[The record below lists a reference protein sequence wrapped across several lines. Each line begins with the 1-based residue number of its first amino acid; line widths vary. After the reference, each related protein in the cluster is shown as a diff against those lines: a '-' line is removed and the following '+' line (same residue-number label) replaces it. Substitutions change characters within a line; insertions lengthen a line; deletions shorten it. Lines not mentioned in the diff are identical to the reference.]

1 MEEISFTS
9 VLLRAAAVVFLVAA
23 NAFFVASEFALV
35 AARRSRVEALIQSG
49 DRKARAVQTAQQ
61 DLQRQLSACQL
72 GITLAS
78 ILLGY
83 VAEDSVAVLFRD
95 WVERL
100 PAAVSFLGRA
110 GVASVVAVSIV
121 SFLHVV
127 VGELAPKNWAI
138 TFPEPTA
145 RWLARPLMFFTWITL
160 PLTNLLNWSANLLL
174 RLLGV
179 KSTAD
184 ELEAVHSPQ
193 EIVTIL
199 RQSQKSGHLDHEDV
213 EMIEGVFEFTEKN
226 TRDVMTPRTEVVGL
240 PADISIAEAAT
251 RVREVGRSR
260 YPVYGESLDDLVG
273 IVHVKQILAALPER
287 EREPVRSI
295 VREPMFVPG
304 TREVEDVLAD
314 MKRIKAQMAVV
325 LDEYGGTAGIVTM
338 EDLLEEIVGEIYD
351 EYDEA
356 EPLPQA
362 AADGI
367 TLPGDMEIDDVNE
380 AYGLDISHEDYL
392 TIGGYVFGQLGRLPQ
407 VGDRVTV
414 GDARFEVLEM
424 EGRRV
429 YKLRM
434 VQEGGKKEG
443 SKKEGGRK
451 EGDKTT

>member
-1 MEEISFTS
+1 MEEISLTS
-9 VLLRAAAVVFLVAA
+9 LLLRAAAVGFLVAA
-23 NAFFVASEFALV
+23 NAFFVAAEFALV
-35 AARRSRVEALIQSG
+35 ASRRSRVEAMIQNG
-49 DRKARAVQTAQQ
+49 DRKAKAVQAAQQ

-78 ILLGY
+78 ILLGF
-83 VAEDSVAVLFRD
+83 VAEDTVAVLFRD

-110 GVASVVAVSIV
+110 GVASIVAVSVI

-179 KSTAD
+179 KATAD

-226 TRDVMTPRTEVVGL
+226 ARDVMTPRTEVVGL
-240 PADISIAEAAT
+240 SADLTIAEAAG

-287 EREPVRSI
+287 EHDPVRSI

-367 TLPGDMEIDDVNE
+367 TLPGDMEIHDVNE
-380 AYGLDISHEDYL
+380 AYGLEISHEDYL

-424 EGRRV
+424 DGLRV
-429 YKLRM
+429 DKLRM
-434 VQEGGKKEG
+434 V
-443 SKKEGGRK
+443 K
-451 EGDKTT
+451 EGDKPA

>member
-1 MEEISFTS
+1 MEEISLTS
-9 VLLRAAAVVFLVAA
+9 LLMRAAAVVFLVAA

-35 AARRSRVEALIQSG
+35 AARRSRVEELVKKG
-49 DRKARAVQTAQQ
+49 DRKAKAVQTAQQ

-83 VAEDSVAVLFRD
+83 VAEDSVAVLFHD

-100 PAAVSFLGRA
+100 PAALSFLGRV

-138 TFPEPTA
+138 TFPESTA
-145 RWLARPLMFFTWITL
+145 RWLARPLMLFTWITL

-174 RLLGV
+174 RLVGV
-179 KSTAD
+179 RSTAD

-226 TRDVMTPRTEVVGL
+226 ARDVMTPRTDVVGL
-240 PADISIAEAAT
+240 PAEISIAEAAG

-260 YPVYGESLDDLVG
+260 YPVYRESLDDMVG
-273 IVHVKQILAALPER
+273 IVHVKQILAALPQR
-287 EREPVRSI
+287 EHDPVSSI
-295 VREPMFVPG
+295 VREPFFVPG

-356 EPLPQA
+356 EPLPEA
-362 AADGI
+362 AEDGVTI
-367 TLPGDMEIDDVNE
+367 PGEMELKDLTERYELDVPE
-380 AYGLDISHEDYL
+380 EHYL

-407 VGDRVTV
+407 VGDRVSV
-414 GDARFEVLEM
+414 AGVRFEVLEM
-424 EGRRV
+424 AGRRV
-429 YKLRM
+429 GKLRM
-434 VQEGGKKEG
+434 VREGGKAAG
-443 SKKEGGRK
+443 S
-451 EGDKTT
+451 

>member
-1 MEEISFTS
+1 MEEISLTS
-9 VLLRAAAVVFLVAA
+9 LLLRAAAVVALVAA

-49 DRKARAVQTAQQ
+49 DRKARAVQAAQQ
-61 DLQRQLSACQL
+61 DLQRQLSSCQL

-83 VAEDSVAVLFRD
+83 VAEDTVAVLFHD
-95 WVERL
+95 WGERL

-110 GVASVVAVSIV
+110 GVASIVAVSIV

-160 PLTNLLNWSANLLL
+160 PLTNLLNWSANRLL

-179 KSTAD
+179 KATAD

-226 TRDVMTPRTEVVGL
+226 ARDVMTPRTEVVGL
-240 PADISIAEAAT
+240 PADLTIAEAAG
-251 RVREVGRSR
+251 RVRQVGRSR

-273 IVHVKQILAALPER
+273 IVHVKQILAALSER
-287 EREPVRSI
+287 ERDPVSSI

-367 TLPGDMEIDDVNE
+367 TLPGDMEIQDVNE
-380 AYGLDISHEDYL
+380 AYDLEISHEDYL

-414 GDARFEVLEM
+414 GDVRFEVLEM
-424 EGRRV
+424 EGLRV
-429 YKLRM
+429 DKLRM
-434 VQEGGKKEG
+434 V
-443 SKKEGGRK
+443 K

>member
-9 VLLRAAAVVFLVAA
+9 LLLRAAAVVFLIAV

-35 AARRSRVEALIQSG
+35 AARRSRVEELIKKG
-49 DRKARAVQTAQQ
+49 DRKAKAVRTAQQ
-61 DLQRQLSACQL
+61 DLQRQLSTCQL
-72 GITLAS
+72 GITLTS

-83 VAEDSVAVLFRD
+83 VAEDTVAVLFHD
-95 WVERL
+95 WVQRL

-110 GVASVVAVSIV
+110 AVVSVVAIGVV
-121 SFLHVV
+121 SFLHMV

-145 RWLARPLMFFTWITL
+145 RWIARPMLFFTWITR
-160 PLTNLLNWSANLLL
+160 PVTNVLNWSANLLL
-174 RLLGV
+174 RMVGI
-179 KSTAD
+179 KATAD
-184 ELEAVHSPQ
+184 ELEAVHSPD
-193 EIVTIL
+193 EVLMIL
-199 RQSQKSGHLDHEDV
+199 RQSQKSGHFDSEDV

-226 TRDVMTPRTEVVGL
+226 ARDVMTPRTEVVGL
-240 PADISIAEAAT
+240 PADLTIADAAV

-287 EREPVRSI
+287 ERERVRSI

-367 TLPGDMEIDDVNE
+367 TLPGDMEIEDVNE
-380 AYGLDISHEDYL
+380 AYGLKISHKDYL

-414 GDARFEVLEM
+414 GDVRFEVLEM
-424 EGRRV
+424 EGLRV
-429 YKLRM
+429 DKLRM
-434 VQEGGKKEG
+434 V
-443 SKKEGGRK
+443 K
-451 EGDKTT
+451 EGDRTT

>member
-1 MEEISFTS
+1 
-9 VLLRAAAVVFLVAA
+9 
-23 NAFFVASEFALV
+23 
-35 AARRSRVEALIQSG
+35 
-49 DRKARAVQTAQQ
+49 
-61 DLQRQLSACQL
+61 
-72 GITLAS
+72 
-78 ILLGY
+78 
-83 VAEDSVAVLFRD
+83 VAVLFRD

-110 GVASVVAVSIV
+110 GVASIVAVSVV

-160 PLTNLLNWSANLLL
+160 PLTNLLNWSANRLL

-179 KSTAD
+179 RATAD

-226 TRDVMTPRTEVVGL
+226 ARDVMTPRTEVIGL
-240 PADISIAEAAT
+240 PADLTIAEAAT

-287 EREPVRSI
+287 ERDPVRSI

-414 GDARFEVLEM
+414 ADVRFEVLEM

-429 YKLRM
+429 DKLRM
-434 VQEGGKKEG
+434 VKE
-443 SKKEGGRK
+443 S
-451 EGDKTT
+451 DKTT